1 MTWTWKKI
9 SKQPCQNVKRTST
22 SSLEKRQWTYLKTEI
37 RMTNAVQTVPTLETL
52 DLQTTQIHIAAL
64 PQPQPRKLLLSWEQ
78 MGA

>member
-1 MTWTWKKI
+1 
-9 SKQPCQNVKRTST
+9 
-22 SSLEKRQWTYLKTEI
+22 
-37 RMTNAVQTVPTLETL
+37 MTNAVQTVPTLETL